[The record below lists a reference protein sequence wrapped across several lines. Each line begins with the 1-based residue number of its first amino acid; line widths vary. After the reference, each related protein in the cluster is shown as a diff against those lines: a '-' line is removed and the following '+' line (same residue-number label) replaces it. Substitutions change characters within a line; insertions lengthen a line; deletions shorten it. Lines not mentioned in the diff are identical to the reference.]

1 MTLSR
6 FAGPENLRLLAAS
19 NRFIQ
24 VSWLTA
30 NPVMAH
36 GTGSKDADNVI
47 KDGTDYQSGLMVL
60 PTPCQVHR
68 PSQLQA
74 KHFSGMNDTPSRMM

>member
-19 NRFIQ
+19 IRFIQ
-24 VSWLTA
+24 VSWLVA

-36 GTGSKDADNVI
+36 GTGSKDTGNVI
-47 KDGTDYQSGLMVL
+47 TGGTDYQSGLMVL
-60 PTPCQVHR
+60 PTPSQVHR
-68 PSQLQA
+68 PSQP
-74 KHFSGMNDTPSRMM
+74 SGKALLRHE